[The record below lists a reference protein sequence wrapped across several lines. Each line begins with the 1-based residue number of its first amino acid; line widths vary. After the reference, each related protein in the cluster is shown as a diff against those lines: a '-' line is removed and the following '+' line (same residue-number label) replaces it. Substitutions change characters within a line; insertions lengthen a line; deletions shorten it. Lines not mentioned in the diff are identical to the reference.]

1 MVDKTRLAKMQKMRG
16 HTKTEC
22 KSKGTSMTKDEALK
36 LALEA
41 LKNADER
48 EIYVMEK
55 DRRRGLGN
63 LFLDPKIVVAVCFF
77 LLTCALEYT

>member
-1 MVDKTRLAKMQKMRG
+1 
-16 HTKTEC
+16 
-22 KSKGTSMTKDEALK
+22 MTKDEALK

-41 LKNADER
+41 LRMADER

-55 DRRRGLGN
+55 DRRRGLSN

-77 LLTCALEYT
+77 LLACALEYT